1 MIKSLY
7 NKLPDRL
14 FAFLCVGVVGFAV
27 DAVILQ
33 TLIFDF
39 GWDYYRSR
47 LASFAIA
54 VLCTWLLNRIWTFKD
69 KATDNRTREYSIYLI
84 IQSIGASLNF
94 AIYSA
99 CIFVN
104 DIFLSYPIAAL
115 AIGSIC
121 AMFFNFAAMR
131 RFAFTGSKTGD
142 RAK

>member
-14 FAFLCVGVVGFAV
+14 FAFLCVGIVGFAV
-27 DAVILQ
+27 DATILQ
-33 TLIFDF
+33 TLIFGFD
-39 GWDYYRSR
+39 WDYYLSR
-47 LASFAIA
+47 LVSFAVA
-54 VLCTWLLNRIWTFKD
+54 VLCTWLLNRTWTFKD
-69 KATDNRTREYSIYLI
+69 SATDNHAREYSIYMI

-99 CIFVN
+99 CIFAN
-104 DIFLSYPIAAL
+104 EIFLSYPIAAL

-131 RFAFTGSKTGD
+131 RFAFTGSTTDD